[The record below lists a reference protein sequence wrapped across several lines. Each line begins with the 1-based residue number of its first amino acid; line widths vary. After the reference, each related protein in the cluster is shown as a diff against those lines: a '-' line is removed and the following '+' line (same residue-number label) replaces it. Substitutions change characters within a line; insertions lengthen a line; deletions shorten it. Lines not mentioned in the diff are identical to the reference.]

1 MDDERPERLAD
12 ASVPAIPRDLAQ
24 LAPAVD
30 VVDPT
35 TLEQNIATWHQ
46 MRAVLTAYIT
56 EHLQEGIDYY
66 TLTIGGKVSKPSL
79 SKAGSEKFLSL
90 FNVHAKFR
98 KDAETWEM
106 LGRPAGVICYIC
118 ELYTKRGELVGEGRG
133 AREVL
138 KEQDIN
144 KAIKMAQ
151 KSAQIDAVL
160 RTGALSDAFTQDLDD
175 VQEPEEP
182 LVRQQKH
189 RIVALLKLLGTG
201 AADKAGYED
210 LVQQYTGLA
219 LVPALYPDIIARLET
234 RVTARLRPRAARGG
248 ARTGIASAAEADRD
262 ERRSPDEERHADR
275 AVRAVA
281 TSVT

>member
-1 MDDERPERLAD
+1 MDDERPEGLAD
-12 ASVPAIPRDLAQ
+12 APAPAIPHNLAQ

-35 TLEQNIATWHQ
+35 TLEQNMASWHQ
-46 MRAVLTAYIT
+46 MRALLTAYIT

-98 KDAETWEM
+98 KDDETWEM

-118 ELYTKRGELVGEGRG
+118 ELYTKRGEFVGEGRG

-138 KEQDIN
+138 KEKDIN

-160 RTGALSDAFTQDLDD
+160 RTGALSDAFTQDLED

-201 AADKAGYED
+201 AADKTGYEAV
-210 LVQQYTGLA
+210 VQQSTGLA
-219 LVPALYPDIIARLET
+219 LMPALYPDIIARLEAQ
-234 RVTARLRPRAARGG
+234 VTARLRTRAAHGG
-248 ARTGIASAAEADRD
+248 TRTGIAAAAGRG
-262 ERRSPDEERHADR
+262 
-275 AVRAVA
+275 
-281 TSVT
+281 